1 MNEHETKILL
11 LQNLQQN
18 ITEMISLNRFDPHK
32 YLEAISLIVQLSSE
46 IRKCNIAKKF
56 SH

>member
-32 YLEAISLIVQLSSE
+32 YLEAIALIGKRP
-46 IRKCNIAKKF
+46 IGAAF
-56 SH
+56 Y